1 MAKSCRM
8 LYMFNYLSARYGM
21 LTGEHNELARFKL
34 GKSASRPG
42 LIFLKMSRV
51 GSKMWKIEP
60 LGWGTY
66 GRKATTMLTACKDG
80 PNGTS
85 SDVIDYPPDAGG
97 GDDQRQVQQAGG
109 GCCVIA

>member
-1 MAKSCRM
+1 MFSPRYTDKKSFRDVRDAYIRLVACRK
-8 LYMFNYLSARYGM
+8 N
-21 LTGEHNELARFKL
+21 HELARFKL

-66 GRKATTMLTACKDG
+66 DRRAQYHAYCMQGWPQWHVK
-80 PNGTS
+80 
-85 SDVIDYPPDAGG
+85 
-97 GDDQRQVQQAGG
+97 
-109 GCCVIA
+109 

>member
-1 MAKSCRM
+1 
-8 LYMFNYLSARYGM
+8 M

-60 LGWGTY
+60 LGWGTN
-66 GRKATTMLTACKDG
+66 GRTAKGMLTACRDG
-80 PNGTS
+80 SNGTS
-85 SDVIDYPPDAGG
+85 VIDYPPDAGG
-97 GDDQRQVQQAGG
+97 GGVQRQVQQAGG